1 MKLFCNSVLESL
13 AGLEHGSLGSGDLDG
28 FLGLGV
34 AAHAS
39 LAALQL
45 EGAEADQLDLVT
57 LGDGFLHGID
67 DGGESLFCVLLGQAG
82 LGGDLSDEFSLVHNS
97 TSFSK

>member
-1 MKLFCNSVLESL
+1 MFYLQKLFCNSVLKSL
-13 AGLEHGSLGSGDLDG
+13 AGLEHGSLGSGNLDG

-45 EGAEADQLDLVT
+45 EGAKANQLHLVA
-57 LGDGFLHGID
+57 LCDGFLDGID
-67 DGGESLFCVLLGQAG
+67 DGGESLFCILLGQAG
-82 LGGDLSDEFSLVHNS
+82 LCGDLGYEFSLVHNQ
-97 TSFSK
+97 